1 MRRIITVIA
10 GLVMLACTAP
20 SAAQQAD
27 RPEMTHERY
36 AAYLTLFNAADP
48 NYADYYDPDIV
59 FYHDP
64 MFGVLRGREAILAF
78 YRKLRGQ
85 LDEHV
90 TARTVVI
97 DHEKQIIAAE
107 LSTKLVAKVDGIAM
121 PSGFLNKG
129 DMIISEGTVYYAI
142 KDGRIAE
149 IRSSISGGRKIL
161 ASDVGK

>member
-1 MRRIITVIA
+1 MRGVTMFIT
-10 GLVMLACTAP
+10 GLAMLACASPGIAQP
-20 SAAQQAD
+20 SGRA
-27 RPEMTHERY
+27 EMTHEDY
-36 AAYLTLFNAADP
+36 AVYLNLFNAADP
-48 NYADYYDPDIV
+48 KYADYYDPDIV

-64 MFGVLRGREAILAF
+64 MFGVLNGREAILAF

-90 TARTVVI
+90 SARTVVV
-97 DHEKQIIAAE
+97 DSAKQIIAAE
-107 LSTKLVAKVDGIAM
+107 LSTKLVAKADGIAM

-129 DMIISEGTVYYAI
+129 DMIISEGTVYYTI

-161 ASDVGK
+161 ASDAAK